1 MITIGS
7 NKSRVV
13 DGIKH
18 AVDRAGWVK
27 GADLANANVNK
38 AAAYWEALIGVGRV
52 DSGADS

>member
-1 MITIGS
+1 MITVGS

-18 AVDRAGWVK
+18 AVDRAGWVE
-27 GADLANANVNK
+27 GADLANTNVNK
-38 AAAYWEALIGVGRV
+38 AAACWKTLVGIGRV